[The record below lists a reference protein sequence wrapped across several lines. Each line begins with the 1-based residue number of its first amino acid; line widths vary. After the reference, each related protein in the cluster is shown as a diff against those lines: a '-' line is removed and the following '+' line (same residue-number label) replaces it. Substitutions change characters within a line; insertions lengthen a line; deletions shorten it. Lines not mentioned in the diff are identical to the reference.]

1 MKENIIREIR
11 WDETDKGYSIYYR
24 EQLYMKVLT
33 YRDLADAIHNLVDD
47 ELERLSDEL
56 ES

>member
-1 MKENIIREIR
+1 MKGNIIREIR

-47 ELERLSDEL
+47 ELERLSE
-56 ES
+56 